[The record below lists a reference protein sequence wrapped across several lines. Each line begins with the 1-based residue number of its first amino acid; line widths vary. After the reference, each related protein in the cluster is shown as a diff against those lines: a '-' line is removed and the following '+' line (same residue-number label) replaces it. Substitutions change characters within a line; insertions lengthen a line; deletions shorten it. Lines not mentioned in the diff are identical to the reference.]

1 MIPSISFL
9 LFYNHPTAYY
19 FAQLKQGG
27 LDSVNLLLIQK
38 ILKIHLSQKNLFTLK
53 IPNGSRE

>member
-1 MIPSISFL
+1 MIPFISFL

-27 LDSVNLLLIQK
+27 LDSVNLFRHVK
-38 ILKIHLSQKNLFTLK
+38 KPSNLPF
-53 IPNGSRE
+53 NFF